1 MGQGSCQAKS
11 MAMRGH
17 PEITARQNWP
27 PGKDDPVGA
36 TDMVDGVR
44 LDGIRGTASI
54 SSNATKTPAGKFS
67 VDDSAT
73 PLAHNARLS
82 TMAGIDL
89 ESILTLQ
96 AVDEAAER
104 DRSARKRGT
113 AMIAALT
120 KLQQTMLADED
131 PSSALVA
138 LKDLTTEGAAADDPV
153 LEEILRAVDLRSR
166 VEIV

>member
-1 MGQGSCQAKS
+1 

-17 PEITARQNWP
+17 PEMTARQNLP
-27 PGKDDPVGA
+27 PGTDDLVGA

-44 LDGIRGTASI
+44 LDGIRGAASVP
-54 SSNATKTPAGKFS
+54 SNGAKTPGGKFS
-67 VDDSAT
+67 VDDGAT
-73 PLAHNARLS
+73 PLTHNARLS

-89 ESILTLQ
+89 ESMLALQ
-96 AVDEAAER
+96 TVDEAAER

-120 KLQQTMLADED
+120 KLQHTMLAEED

-138 LKDLTTEGAAADDPV
+138 LQDLTIDGAVADDPE
-153 LEEILRAVDLRSR
+153 LDAILRAVDLRSR
-166 VEIV
+166 VEIARRQRRAC